1 MYQVADAGRFPAVFS
16 LPTAPDDGI
25 VVDMAEHF
33 EEVVSVRIAD
43 LAQSVDARFEQVDA
57 RFDAVDVRFEQ
68 VDARFDAVDARLD
81 KVDSRFDE
89 VSEHFVEMRDF
100 TTFCFEK
107 LQGEMIQ
114 GHERLQAEIS
124 GVKAGL
130 GRVERRLDRHEELLG
145 EVLTEVRALK
155 PK

>member
-1 MYQVADAGRFPAVFS
+1 M
-16 LPTAPDDGI
+16 
-25 VVDMAEHF
+25 
-33 EEVVSVRIAD
+33 VRIAE
-43 LAQSVDARFEQVDA
+43 LAQSVDT
-57 RFDAVDVRFEQ
+57 RFDAVDDRFDA
-68 VDARFDAVDARLD
+68 VDARFDAVDARFEAVDARFD

-100 TTFCFEK
+100 TTFCFDK
-107 LQGEMIQ
+107 LRAEMIQ
-114 GHERLQAEIS
+114 GHGRLEAEIA

-155 PK
+155 PRPSP